1 MSSDGPAVLNP
12 LHLSIVVPV
21 YNEAAMLLAMAE
33 ELAPQFDDFAGRGR
47 WQFVLV
53 DNGSTDGSAAIGA
66 EIVRL
71 VPVSVL
77 VELDRPDYG

>member
-33 ELAPQFDDFAGRGR
+33 QMAPHFDLGARHQLKG
-47 WQFVLV
+47 
-53 DNGSTDGSAAIGA
+53 IGA
-66 EIVRL
+66 FNEGQAERL
-71 VPVSVL
+71 DFGFGANDSI
-77 VELDRPDYG
+77 